1 MTRNLKHIV
10 LLLAAAVVLAVSC
23 RRNEAEVIPRAKL
36 AKIYAEMLVTDQWIT
51 SNAGVR
57 MIADTS
63 LVYEPILN
71 KYGYDSD
78 DYRLSVDY
86 YMNDPERFS
95 RILRTSGELIDSR
108 IEELKK
114 KQRRLEA
121 IARLPVVKS
130 DFKVGDFVPY
140 LDDEPYVHFFDSL
153 VVEVDTALMYRFI
166 SLERADTV
174 YDRIRMIIV
183 DSLYLND
190 SIPRLEAIL
199 SADSLRTA
207 VGADSLRR
215 LRATDKEEPDTVKAG
230 IEKPDTVKTEVRKVE
245 GVPARSQERAARKA
259 LELKKDE

>member
-1 MTRNLKHIV
+1 MTRGLKHIF
-10 LLLAAAVVLAVSC
+10 LLLAAALILTVSC
-23 RRNEAEVIPRAKL
+23 KRNEAEVIPRSKL
-36 AKIYAEMLVTDQWIT
+36 ARIYAEMLVTDQWIT
-51 SNAGVR
+51 SNAGIR

-78 DYRLSVDY
+78 DYRLSVDH
-86 YMNDPERFS
+86 YMNDPERFA
-95 RILRTSGELIDSR
+95 RILRTSGELIDKR
-108 IEELKK
+108 IAELKEEQK
-114 KQRRLEA
+114 RLDA
-121 IARLPVVKS
+121 IAMLPVVRS
-130 DFKVGDFVPY
+130 NFRAGDFVPY
-140 LDDEPYVHFFDSL
+140 LEDEPYVHYYDSL

-190 SIPRLEAIL
+190 STPRLDAIL

-215 LRATDKEEPDTVKAG
+215 LRATDKEEPDTLRAG
-230 IEKPDTVKTEVRKVE
+230 KEKLDTVKTEVRTVE

>member
-1 MTRNLKHIV
+1 MTRNLKHIA

-51 SNAGVR
+51 SNAGIR

-95 RILRTSGELIDSR
+95 RILRTSGELIDKR
-108 IEELKK
+108 IEELK
-114 KQRRLEA
+114 QEERRLEA

-190 SIPRLEAIL
+190 SIPRLEDIL

-215 LRATDKEEPDTVKAG
+215 LRTMGKEEPDTAK
-230 IEKPDTVKTEVRKVE
+230 TVKENADTIRTEIRKME
-245 GVPARSQERAARKA
+245 AVPARFLERRVGKA

>member
-1 MTRNLKHIV
+1 M
-10 LLLAAAVVLAVSC
+10 LLTAAVILTVSC
-23 RRNEAEVIPRAKL
+23 KRNEAEVIPRAKL

-51 SNAGVR
+51 SNAGIR

-71 KYGYDSD
+71 KYGYDAD
-78 DYRLSVDY
+78 DYRMSVDY

-95 RILRTSGELIDSR
+95 RILRTSGELIDKR
-108 IEELKK
+108 IAELKQEQK
-114 KQRRLEA
+114 RLEA

-140 LDDEPYVHFFDSL
+140 LDDEPYVHFYDSL
-153 VVEVDTALMYRFI
+153 AVEVDTALMYRFI
-166 SLERADTV
+166 SLERADTI

-183 DSLYLND
+183 DSLYLDD

-207 VGADSLRR
+207 IGADSLRR
-215 LRATDKEEPDTVKAG
+215 LRAAAKEATDTVTAVKEKADTVKAE
-230 IEKPDTVKTEVRKVE
+230 IRKVE
-245 GVPARSQERAARKA
+245 EVPAKFEGRAPRRA

>member
-1 MTRNLKHIV
+1 MTRNLKHIA

-51 SNAGVR
+51 SNAGIR

-95 RILRTSGELIDSR
+95 RILRTSGELIDKR
-108 IEELKK
+108 IEELK
-114 KQRRLEA
+114 QEERRLEA

-190 SIPRLEAIL
+190 SIPRLEDIL

-215 LRATDKEEPDTVKAG
+215 LRTMGKEEPDTAK
-230 IEKPDTVKTEVRKVE
+230 TVKENADTIRTEIRKME
-245 GVPARSQERAARKA
+245 AVPARFQERRVGKA
-259 LELKKDE
+259 HELKKDE